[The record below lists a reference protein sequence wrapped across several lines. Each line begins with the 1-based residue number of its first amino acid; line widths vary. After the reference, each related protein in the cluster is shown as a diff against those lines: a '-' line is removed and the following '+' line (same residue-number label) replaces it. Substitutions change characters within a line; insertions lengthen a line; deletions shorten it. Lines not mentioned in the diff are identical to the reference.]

1 MAEMAHLETGR
12 LMLRPVCESDADA
25 IFEIF
30 GNEDVMRFYD
40 KEAFTTLAEAEQLL
54 SRMIK
59 RNADG
64 VTMRWGITLKENDRV
79 IGTAGFN
86 EFVLRWG
93 RGSIGYDIL
102 PAYWK
107 RGYMTE
113 ALRAI
118 LNHSFTTLGLNRVEA
133 LVMPGNEASAQ
144 LLRKLGFQRE
154 GLLREYGFW
163 KNEFQDLQ
171 MFALLKR
178 EWSSLL

>member
-1 MAEMAHLETGR
+1 MAEMPCLETEQ
-12 LMLRPVCESDADA
+12 LLLRPVRESDADA

-30 GNEDVMRFYD
+30 GNDEVMRFYD
-40 KEAFTTLAEAEQLL
+40 KEAFTTPAQAEQLL

-59 RNADG
+59 RNAEG
-64 VTMRWGITLKENDRV
+64 ETMRWGITLKENDTV

-86 EFVLRWG
+86 VFVMRWA
-93 RGSIGYDIL
+93 RGGIGYDIL
-102 PAYWK
+102 PAYGK
-107 RGYMTE
+107 QGYMTE

-118 LNHSFTTLGLNRVEA
+118 LQYSFTTLGLNRVEA
-133 LVMPGNEASAQ
+133 MVMPGNEASAG
-144 LLRKLGFQRE
+144 LLRKLGFHRE

-178 EWSSLL
+178 EWSEFR